1 MGANSR
7 IHGFS
12 LRFGVSYGTSYQF
25 WECFFIGTFTDGTSN
40 TKLNP
45 KATKRDRQDEHR
57 RTQNYKRIQLQK
69 CEEDEERG
77 SIFTEAKEGVQGF
90 SNDEFV
96 TLISDVGCN
105 MGREYKMSKRVGK
118 PGSN

>member
-7 IHGFS
+7 IHAFS

-25 WECFFIGTFTDGTSN
+25 WECFFIGTSN

-45 KATKRDRQDEHR
+45 KATKRNRQDEHR
-57 RTQNYKRIQLQK
+57 RTKNYRRIPLQK

-77 SIFTEAKEGVQGF
+77 SIFMEAKEGLQGF
-90 SNDEFV
+90 SSDEFV
-96 TLISDVGCN
+96 TLISDVGVAIWA
-105 MGREYKMSKRVGK
+105 ESIK
-118 PGSN
+118 